1 MQLVHIPMK
10 NNLNLVTR
18 FLSSKTR
25 HWLLIAPAAA
35 MLTACG
41 LTGGNAPIESRGY
54 GVPAAAPIRRVDP
67 ATLPGYAFM
76 GKPGYYTVR
85 QGDTIRSI
93 SRALNVDWNALAR
106 WNSNWIPNP
115 NMIEVGQ
122 VLRVVPPVGG
132 TASSAVDGSAAAVAA
147 AVNQPTTP
155 TATPK
160 PAPKPTTS
168 KPVASIGKKLAW
180 PTRGGAVIKN
190 FSPSNN
196 SFGIDIAG
204 KQGDPIL
211 ASSGGRVIY
220 SGSGLRSYGNLIIVK
235 HSDSLL
241 TVYAHNNKL
250 LVKEGDTVK
259 QGQQI
264 ATMGNSEANRVK
276 LHFEVRKGRQTVN
289 PLSYLPKR

>member
-1 MQLVHIPMK
+1 MK
-10 NNLNLVTR
+10 NNLIHTKLFTV
-18 FLSSKTR
+18 R
-25 HWLLIAPAAA
+25 HWLAIAPLTAA
-35 MLTACG
+35 LTACG
-41 LTGGNAPIESRGY
+41 LTGGNAPIESRSY
-54 GVPAAAPIRRVDP
+54 GVPAPPIRRVDP
-67 ATLPGYAFM
+67 STLPGYAFM
-76 GKPGYYTVR
+76 GKPGYYTVQ

-93 SRALNVDWNALAR
+93 SRALNVDWNLLAN
-106 WNSNWIPNP
+106 WNKNWVANP

-132 TASSAVDGSAAAVAA
+132 VSNSTAGNTATAVASAV
-147 AVNQPTTP
+147 NRP
-155 TATPK
+155 
-160 PAPKPTTS
+160 PTTS
-168 KPVASIGKKLAW
+168 RKPVTTPSPNPSSKPSAVPAPISKNLAW
-180 PTRGGAVIKN
+180 PTRGGSIVKK
-190 FSPSNN
+190 FSPTNN

-204 KQGDPIL
+204 NMGDPIL

-250 LVKEGDTVK
+250 LVKEGDTIK

-264 ATMGNSEANRVK
+264 ATMGNSESNRVK
-276 LHFEVRKGRQTVN
+276 LHFEVRQGRKTVN